1 MNETMMNAL
10 AALFE
15 KHRIVFWYCEDPLLV
30 ADFEACAMPTV
41 EKRDITGHPLA
52 TKVEVLLERPKDKF
66 LLFCRGPRPADEENF
81 LIDVL
86 LANAEFQTDKASLLA
101 TDLGLGPEAT
111 PVIKSCMGFFAA
123 AKRVQELKSRLKDG
137 GTENLEGLMLGIAA
151 GVSGSGIERILMQLY
166 KDKTGELART
176 IDRCGLTAYLWR
188 TVRQAYGYESTDPS
202 LDDFAMALF
211 GEALRETCGSG
222 EPGRLASAAFAFL
235 SDWRDNARYAADFE
249 MRSRAAEEAME
260 VGLKIAQ
267 VDWDEF
273 IEGRG
278 KLETDVWIDTL
289 LQSIGLNPEKFGRRN
304 KFFQLMRLVPFC
316 ERNYNLI
323 ELGPKGTGKS
333 HVYSECSPHGMLLSG
348 GEVTLAKL
356 FVNNATGKL
365 GLVGYWDCIAFD
377 EFAGK
382 QKRPDKSLVDVMK
395 NYMANKT
402 FSRGIETLGAEA
414 SIAFVG
420 NTMHSVPQMLKKSNL
435 FEQLPDA
442 YLDSAFI
449 DRIHNYIPGWEVDII
464 RGEMFSSGY
473 GFIIDY
479 LSEVLHSMREL
490 DYTTRYQKYFTLSPS
505 ISTRDK
511 DGVQK
516 TFSGLMKIV
525 YPSGDAT
532 KEEIKELLTF
542 AMEGRKRVK
551 DQLFRIDP
559 TYDPVDF
566 SFTDNESGAKI
577 SVKTLEEVQYPN
589 LYGGASEGERPE
601 PTSPLEVDAPV
612 EFSLKDAPRVPEN
625 RVVEILENQT
635 GVDYECLFGACLEGV
650 RQITITDPF
659 IRTFYQAR
667 NLMEFMEMLLR
678 HKTPEDELSVILRT
692 TVDDF
697 NAESQ
702 QGYLNQIKESCGGVG
717 IEFVYSF
724 ENGLHDRSIVT
735 DTGWFMTLGRGLDI
749 YQPCDLKNAFAFAS
763 RVQSQ
768 RPCKAF
774 TVTYHR

>member
-1 MNETMMNAL
+1 MKDLNALVNETFPGLVVRKDLVKLVKGNAVVPSYVL
-10 AALFE
+10 EYLLGQYCASNDEETIKAGIENVKEILRLHYVNRNEAELIKSTIKERGHHKVIDKVGVELNAQDGVYEMAFSNLGIKKVPIDDRTVKNNE
-15 KHRIVFWYCEDPLLV
+15 KLLV
-30 ADFEACAMPTV
+30 GGVWC
-41 EKRDITGHPLA
+41 
-52 TKVEVLLERPKDKF
+52 
-66 LLFCRGPRPADEENF
+66 
-81 LIDVL
+81 LIDVEYEVREERGESPWSIRSL
-86 LANAEFQTDKASLLA
+86 KPIQMAS
-101 TDLGLGPEAT
+101 
-111 PVIKSCMGFFAA
+111 F
-123 AKRVQELKSRLKDG
+123 
-137 GTENLEGLMLGIAA
+137 
-151 GVSGSGIERILMQLY
+151 
-166 KDKTGELART
+166 
-176 IDRCGLTAYLWR
+176 DR
-188 TVRQAYGYESTDPS
+188 
-202 LDDFAMALF
+202 
-211 GEALRETCGSG
+211 
-222 EPGRLASAAFAFL
+222 
-235 SDWRDNARYAADFE
+235 
-249 MRSRAAEEAME
+249 
-260 VGLKIAQ
+260 
-267 VDWDEF
+267 DEF

-566 SFTDNESGAKI
+566 SFTDNETGAKI

-724 ENGLHDRSIVT
+724 EDGLHDRSIVT

>member
-1 MNETMMNAL
+1 MKNLNALVNETFPGLVVRKDLVKLVKGNAVVPSYVL
-10 AALFE
+10 EYLLGQYCASNDEETIKAGIENVKEILRLHYVNRNEAELIKSTIKERGHHKVIDKVGVELNAQDGVYEMAFSNLGIKKVPVDDRTVKNNE
-15 KHRIVFWYCEDPLLV
+15 KLLV
-30 ADFEACAMPTV
+30 GGVWC
-41 EKRDITGHPLA
+41 
-52 TKVEVLLERPKDKF
+52 
-66 LLFCRGPRPADEENF
+66 
-81 LIDVL
+81 LIDV
-86 LANAEFQTDKASLLA
+86 EYEVREERGAS
-101 TDLGLGPEAT
+101 PWS
-111 PVIKSCMGFFAA
+111 IRS
-123 AKRVQELKSRLKDG
+123 LKPIQMASF
-137 GTENLEGLMLGIAA
+137 
-151 GVSGSGIERILMQLY
+151 
-166 KDKTGELART
+166 
-176 IDRCGLTAYLWR
+176 DR
-188 TVRQAYGYESTDPS
+188 
-202 LDDFAMALF
+202 
-211 GEALRETCGSG
+211 
-222 EPGRLASAAFAFL
+222 
-235 SDWRDNARYAADFE
+235 
-249 MRSRAAEEAME
+249 
-260 VGLKIAQ
+260 
-267 VDWDEF
+267 DEF

-566 SFTDNESGAKI
+566 SFTDNETGAKI

-601 PTSPLEVDAPV
+601 PTSPLEVDAPD

-724 ENGLHDRSIVT
+724 EDGLHDRSIVT

>member
-1 MNETMMNAL
+1 MKDLNALVNETFPGLVVRKDLVKLVKGNAVVPSYVL
-10 AALFE
+10 EYLLGQYCASNDEETIKAGIENVKEILRLHYVNRNEAELIKSTIKERGHHKVIDKVGVELNAQEGVYEMAFSNLGIKKVPVDDRTVKNNE
-15 KHRIVFWYCEDPLLV
+15 KLLV
-30 ADFEACAMPTV
+30 GGVWC
-41 EKRDITGHPLA
+41 
-52 TKVEVLLERPKDKF
+52 
-66 LLFCRGPRPADEENF
+66 
-81 LIDVL
+81 LIDV
-86 LANAEFQTDKASLLA
+86 EYEVREERGAS
-101 TDLGLGPEAT
+101 PWS
-111 PVIKSCMGFFAA
+111 IRS
-123 AKRVQELKSRLKDG
+123 LKPIQMASF
-137 GTENLEGLMLGIAA
+137 
-151 GVSGSGIERILMQLY
+151 
-166 KDKTGELART
+166 
-176 IDRCGLTAYLWR
+176 DR
-188 TVRQAYGYESTDPS
+188 
-202 LDDFAMALF
+202 
-211 GEALRETCGSG
+211 
-222 EPGRLASAAFAFL
+222 
-235 SDWRDNARYAADFE
+235 
-249 MRSRAAEEAME
+249 
-260 VGLKIAQ
+260 
-267 VDWDEF
+267 DEF
-273 IEGRG
+273 IEGRR

-566 SFTDNESGAKI
+566 SFSDNETGAKI
-577 SVKTLEEVQYPN
+577 SAKTLEEVQYPN
-589 LYGGASEGERPE
+589 LYGGASGGERPE
-601 PTSPLEVDAPV
+601 PTSPLEVDAPD

-724 ENGLHDRSIVT
+724 EDGLHDRSIVT

>member
-1 MNETMMNAL
+1 MKDLNALVNETFPGLVVRKDLVKLVKGNAVVPSYVL
-10 AALFE
+10 EYLLGQYCASNDEETIKAGIENVKEILRLHYVNRNEAELIKSTIKERGHHKVIDKVGVELNAQDGVYEMAFSNLGIKKVPVDDRTVKNNE
-15 KHRIVFWYCEDPLLV
+15 KLLV
-30 ADFEACAMPTV
+30 GGVWC
-41 EKRDITGHPLA
+41 
-52 TKVEVLLERPKDKF
+52 
-66 LLFCRGPRPADEENF
+66 
-81 LIDVL
+81 LIDV
-86 LANAEFQTDKASLLA
+86 EYEVREERGAS
-101 TDLGLGPEAT
+101 PWS
-111 PVIKSCMGFFAA
+111 IRS
-123 AKRVQELKSRLKDG
+123 LKPIQMASF
-137 GTENLEGLMLGIAA
+137 
-151 GVSGSGIERILMQLY
+151 
-166 KDKTGELART
+166 
-176 IDRCGLTAYLWR
+176 DR
-188 TVRQAYGYESTDPS
+188 
-202 LDDFAMALF
+202 
-211 GEALRETCGSG
+211 
-222 EPGRLASAAFAFL
+222 
-235 SDWRDNARYAADFE
+235 
-249 MRSRAAEEAME
+249 
-260 VGLKIAQ
+260 
-267 VDWDEF
+267 DEF

-566 SFTDNESGAKI
+566 SFTDNETGAKI

-601 PTSPLEVDAPV
+601 PTSPLEVDAPD

-724 ENGLHDRSIVT
+724 EDGLHDRSIVT

>member
-1 MNETMMNAL
+1 MKDLNALVNETFAGLVVRKDLVKLVKGNAVVPSYVL
-10 AALFE
+10 EYLLGQYCASNDEETIKAGIENVKEILRLHYVNRNEAELIKSIIKERGHHKVIDKVGVELNAQDGVYEMAFSNLGIKKVPVDDRTVKNNE
-15 KHRIVFWYCEDPLLV
+15 KLLV
-30 ADFEACAMPTV
+30 GGVWC
-41 EKRDITGHPLA
+41 
-52 TKVEVLLERPKDKF
+52 
-66 LLFCRGPRPADEENF
+66 
-81 LIDVL
+81 LIDV
-86 LANAEFQTDKASLLA
+86 EYEVREERGAS
-101 TDLGLGPEAT
+101 PWS
-111 PVIKSCMGFFAA
+111 IRS
-123 AKRVQELKSRLKDG
+123 LKPIQMASF
-137 GTENLEGLMLGIAA
+137 
-151 GVSGSGIERILMQLY
+151 
-166 KDKTGELART
+166 
-176 IDRCGLTAYLWR
+176 DR
-188 TVRQAYGYESTDPS
+188 
-202 LDDFAMALF
+202 
-211 GEALRETCGSG
+211 
-222 EPGRLASAAFAFL
+222 
-235 SDWRDNARYAADFE
+235 
-249 MRSRAAEEAME
+249 
-260 VGLKIAQ
+260 
-267 VDWDEF
+267 DEF
-273 IEGRG
+273 IEGRA
-278 KLETDVWIDTL
+278 KLETDLWIDTL

-532 KEEIKELLTF
+532 KEEVKELLTF

-566 SFTDNESGAKI
+566 SFTDNETGAKM
-577 SVKTLEEVQYPN
+577 SVKTLEEAQYPN
-589 LYGGASEGERPE
+589 LYGGASEVERPE
-601 PTSPLEVDAPV
+601 PVSPLEVDAPA
-612 EFSLKDAPRVPEN
+612 ERSQKDAPSVPEN

-635 GVDYECLFGACLEGV
+635 GVDYECLFGACLEGA

-724 ENGLHDRSIVT
+724 EDGLHDRSIVT

-774 TVTYHR
+774 TVTYRRLGVPMP

>member
-1 MNETMMNAL
+1 MKDLNALVNETFPGLVVRKDLVKLVKGNAVVPSYVL
-10 AALFE
+10 EYLLGQYCASNDEETIKAGIENVKEILRLHYVNRNEAELIKSTIKERGHHKVIDKVGVELNAQEGVYEMAFSNLGIKKVPVDDRTVKNNE
-15 KHRIVFWYCEDPLLV
+15 KLLV
-30 ADFEACAMPTV
+30 GGVWC
-41 EKRDITGHPLA
+41 
-52 TKVEVLLERPKDKF
+52 
-66 LLFCRGPRPADEENF
+66 
-81 LIDVL
+81 LIDV
-86 LANAEFQTDKASLLA
+86 EYEVREERGAS
-101 TDLGLGPEAT
+101 PWS
-111 PVIKSCMGFFAA
+111 IRS
-123 AKRVQELKSRLKDG
+123 LKPIQMASF
-137 GTENLEGLMLGIAA
+137 
-151 GVSGSGIERILMQLY
+151 
-166 KDKTGELART
+166 
-176 IDRCGLTAYLWR
+176 DR
-188 TVRQAYGYESTDPS
+188 
-202 LDDFAMALF
+202 
-211 GEALRETCGSG
+211 
-222 EPGRLASAAFAFL
+222 
-235 SDWRDNARYAADFE
+235 
-249 MRSRAAEEAME
+249 
-260 VGLKIAQ
+260 
-267 VDWDEF
+267 DEF
-273 IEGRG
+273 IEGRR

-566 SFTDNESGAKI
+566 SFSDNETGAKI
-577 SVKTLEEVQYPN
+577 SAKTLEEVQYPN

-601 PTSPLEVDAPV
+601 PTSPLEVDAPD

-724 ENGLHDRSIVT
+724 EDGLHDRSIVT

>member
-1 MNETMMNAL
+1 MKDLNALVNETFPGLVVRKDLVKLVKGNAVVPSYVL
-10 AALFE
+10 EYLLGQYCASNDEETIKAGIENVKEILRLHYVNRNEAELIKSTIKERGHHKVIDKVGVELNAQEGVYEMTFSNLGIKKVPVDDRTVKNNE
-15 KHRIVFWYCEDPLLV
+15 KLLV
-30 ADFEACAMPTV
+30 GGVWC
-41 EKRDITGHPLA
+41 
-52 TKVEVLLERPKDKF
+52 
-66 LLFCRGPRPADEENF
+66 
-81 LIDVL
+81 LIDV
-86 LANAEFQTDKASLLA
+86 EYEVREERGAS
-101 TDLGLGPEAT
+101 PWS
-111 PVIKSCMGFFAA
+111 IRS
-123 AKRVQELKSRLKDG
+123 LKPIQMASF
-137 GTENLEGLMLGIAA
+137 
-151 GVSGSGIERILMQLY
+151 
-166 KDKTGELART
+166 
-176 IDRCGLTAYLWR
+176 DR
-188 TVRQAYGYESTDPS
+188 
-202 LDDFAMALF
+202 
-211 GEALRETCGSG
+211 
-222 EPGRLASAAFAFL
+222 
-235 SDWRDNARYAADFE
+235 
-249 MRSRAAEEAME
+249 
-260 VGLKIAQ
+260 
-267 VDWDEF
+267 DEF

-566 SFTDNESGAKI
+566 SFSDNETGAKI
-577 SVKTLEEVQYPN
+577 SAKTLEEVQYPN
-589 LYGGASEGERPE
+589 LYGGASGGERPE
-601 PTSPLEVDAPV
+601 PTSPLEVDAPD

-625 RVVEILENQT
+625 HVVEILENQT

-724 ENGLHDRSIVT
+724 EDGLHDRSIVT